1 MAGHENLNENKSLE
15 RLISEPRSTI
25 LSRDGVDSDVQ
36 LVEENVPEDSISSS
50 KNLAS
55 FLIFFFFNFYGRAV
69 KLSNRY
75 V

>member
-1 MAGHENLNENKSLE
+1 MSLAGHENLNENKSLE

-25 LSRDGVDSDVQ
+25 LSRDRVDSDVQ

-55 FLIFFFFNFYGRAV
+55 FFIFFFFLIFMVGQLN
-69 KLSNRY
+69 
-75 V
+75 